1 MDGDMIIYE
10 ENEFDDDDNQFR
22 DAIVDEQFL
31 WPLDSATGT
40 VPIPYMIQDIIRP
53 EIRERIV
60 QAVSEYSK
68 KTCIRYVSQKSGN
81 YHIRNLQSI

>member
-1 MDGDMIIYE
+1 MIIYD
-10 ENEFDDDDNQFR
+10 ENEFSDDGYQSS
-22 DAIVDEQFL
+22 DAIVDERFL

-40 VPIPYMIQDIIRP
+40 VPIPFMIQDNIRP

-68 KTCIRYVSQKSGN
+68 KTCIRYVYQKSGN
-81 YHIRNLQSI
+81 YHIRNIIFNK